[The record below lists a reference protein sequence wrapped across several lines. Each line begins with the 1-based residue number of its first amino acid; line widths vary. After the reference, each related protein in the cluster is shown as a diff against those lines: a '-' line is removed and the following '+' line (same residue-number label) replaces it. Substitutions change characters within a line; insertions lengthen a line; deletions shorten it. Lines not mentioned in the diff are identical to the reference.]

1 MSVKIH
7 AHTNKNSK
15 LMTTK
20 TYGALHFKRNVYLFI
35 HTREE
40 ATKALAEQQRQQI
53 WSIIWMGYESILSF
67 RLFFLI
73 SHRFTSLVRL
83 YVRNDTWI
91 FNECVNQSKLER
103 THTLLLLLCAT
114 SFFWLHF
121 ILFIVA
127 AAIFCMI
134 EEQQQDYFCT
144 VRFYCVCLC
153 LLTFLNCSL
162 CQDASF

>member
-35 HTREE
+35 YTTRRSNKGISW
-40 ATKALAEQQRQQI
+40 AAAAADMIDYLDGI
-53 WSIIWMGYESILSF
+53 WKHLVVSSLLS
-67 RLFFLI
+67 
-73 SHRFTSLVRL
+73 HFTSFHFTRSSVCPEWHMNFQWMCQSIKAWAHT
-83 YVRNDTWI
+83 YAAAVTVC
-91 FNECVNQSKLER
+91 NE
-103 THTLLLLLCAT
+103 
-114 SFFWLHF
+114 FFWLHF
-121 ILFIVA
+121 IFIVA

-162 CQDASF
+162 CHDASF